1 MEVFYPMNTAEAS
14 QEIADLNLTYM
25 LLAQK
30 LLKKDRAGA
39 MLLLGISD
47 ELADILVSMT
57 LSQLVKLAANNFLLC
72 AFRLNEIPAA
82 RVLDQA
88 KTPALQQAHI
98 SIVLASAR
106 NAARLA
112 MAA

>member
-1 MEVFYPMNTAEAS
+1 MNTTEAS

-30 LLKKDRAGA
+30 LLKSDRAGA
-39 MLLLGISD
+39 MLLLGVSE
-47 ELADILVSMT
+47 ELADILTGMT

-82 RVLDQA
+82 RVLDRT
-88 KTPALQQAHI
+88 KTAALQQAHI
-98 SIVLASAR
+98 SIVLASAG
-106 NAARLA
+106 NPAQLALAA
-112 MAA
+112 

>member
-1 MEVFYPMNTAEAS
+1 MNTTEAS

-30 LLKKDRAGA
+30 LLKTDRAGA
-39 MLLLGISD
+39 MLLLGVSE
-47 ELADILVSMT
+47 ELADILIEMT

-82 RVLDQA
+82 RMLDQA

-98 SIVLASAR
+98 SIVLASSR
-106 NAARLA
+106 NPAQLA
-112 MAA
+112 MTA